1 MLAIIIPYYKFS
13 FFEETLQSLANQT
26 SKRFK
31 VYIGDDASPENP
43 GVLLEKYQGKFDFVY
58 YRFDENL
65 GGKSLPQQW
74 KRCIALS
81 ANEEWIMVLGDDDV
95 LSETVVE
102 SFYNNQAIF
111 LKKTNVIRFASKK
124 LFGKDIVDS
133 NVFVHPKWESATAAF
148 YRKFAKTTRSTLSE
162 YIFSRASYLKFG
174 FYDYP
179 LAWNSDDR
187 AWLEFSDS
195 KPIFTINESIVYF
208 RLSDLNISGRQDN
221 LLLKNKSE
229 IEFYKFIVVSKLK
242 EFNKEQQ
249 LRLLR
254 RYQAELRTTR
264 SLKISEFFFLFF
276 LYVKY
281 ANADWVSKFFK
292 KVFHTMKT
300 ILK

>member
-43 GVLLEKYQGKFDFVY
+43 SVLLEKYQGKFDFVY
-58 YRFDENL
+58 HRFDENL

-95 LSETVVE
+95 LGKTVVE
-102 SFYNNQAIF
+102 SFYNNQDAF
-111 LKKTNVIRFASKK
+111 LEKNNVIRFASKK

-148 YRKFAKTTRSTLSE
+148 YRKFDKTTRSTLSE

-187 AWLEFSDS
+187 AWLEFSDG

-276 LYVKY
+276 LYLKY
-281 ANADWVSKFFK
+281 ANTDWVRKFYK
-292 KVFHTMKT
+292 KIYNHLIK
-300 ILK
+300 

>member
-1 MLAIIIPYYKFS
+1 MLAIIIPFYKLN
-13 FFEETLQSLANQT
+13 FFEETLQSLASQT

-31 VYIGDDASPENP
+31 VYIGDDASPQNP
-43 GVLLEKYQGKFDFVY
+43 SVLLEQFQGKFDFVY
-58 YRFDENL
+58 HRFGENL
-65 GGKSLPQQW
+65 GGKSLHQQW
-74 KRCIALS
+74 ERCIALS
-81 ANEEWIMVLGDDDV
+81 KNEEWIMVLGDDDV
-95 LSETVVE
+95 LGETVVE
-102 SFYNNQAIF
+102 WFYNNQDVF
-111 LKKTNVIRFASKK
+111 LEKTNVIRFASKK

-133 NVFVHPKWESATAAF
+133 TVFVHPEWESATAAF

-174 FYDYP
+174 FHNYP

-187 AWLEFSDS
+187 AWLEFSDY

-221 LLLKNKSE
+221 FLLKNKSE
-229 IEFYKFIVVSKLK
+229 IEFYKYIVVAKLK

-264 SLKISEFFFLFF
+264 SLKVSEFFFLFF

-292 KVFHTMKT
+292 KVFHKMKS
-300 ILK
+300 IR

>member
-1 MLAIIIPYYKFS
+1 
-13 FFEETLQSLANQT
+13 LQSLANQT
-26 SKRFK
+26 SKCFK

-43 GVLLEKYQGKFDFVY
+43 SVLLEKYQGKFDFVY
-58 YRFDENL
+58 HRFDENL

-95 LSETVVE
+95 LGETVVE
-102 SFYNNQAIF
+102 SFYNNQDVF
-111 LKKTNVIRFASKK
+111 LGKTNVIRFASKK

-133 NVFVHPKWESATAAF
+133 SVFVHPEWESATAAF

>member
-43 GVLLEKYQGKFDFVY
+43 SVLLEIYQGKFDFVY
-58 YRFDENL
+58 HRFDENL

-102 SFYNNQAIF
+102 SFYNNQDVF
-111 LKKTNVIRFASKK
+111 LGKTNLIRFASKK

-148 YRKFAKTTRSTLSE
+148 YRKFDKTTRSTLSE

-187 AWLEFSDS
+187 AWLEFSDG

-292 KVFHTMKT
+292 KVFHKMKS
-300 ILK
+300 IL

>member
-43 GVLLEKYQGKFDFVY
+43 SVLLEIYQGKFDFVY
-58 YRFDENL
+58 HRFDENL

-95 LSETVVE
+95 LGKTVVE
-102 SFYNNQAIF
+102 SFYNNQDVF
-111 LKKTNVIRFASKK
+111 LGKTNLIRFASKK

-133 NVFVHPKWESATAAF
+133 SVFVHPKWESATAAF
-148 YRKFAKTTRSTLSE
+148 YRKFDKTTRSTLSE

-187 AWLEFSDS
+187 AWLEFSDG

-276 LYVKY
+276 LYLKY
-281 ANADWVSKFFK
+281 ANTDWVRKFYK
-292 KVFHTMKT
+292 KIYNHLIK
-300 ILK
+300 

>member
-1 MLAIIIPYYKFS
+1 MLAIIIPFYKLS
-13 FFEETLQSLANQT
+13 FFEDTLQSLANQT
-26 SKRFK
+26 SKCFK

-43 GVLLEKYQGKFDFVY
+43 SVLLEEYQGKFDFVY
-58 YRFDENL
+58 HRFDENL

-102 SFYNNQAIF
+102 SFYNNQSVF
-111 LKKTNVIRFASKK
+111 TGKSNVIRFASKK

-133 NVFVHPKWESATAAF
+133 SVFLHPEWESATAAF

-187 AWLEFSDS
+187 AWLEFSDY

-221 LLLKNKSE
+221 FLLKNKSE

-242 EFNKEQQ
+242 EFNKEKQ

-264 SLKISEFFFLFF
+264 SLKISEFFFLLF
-276 LYVKY
+276 LYLKY
-281 ANADWVSKFFK
+281 ANSDWVRQFFK
-292 KVFHTMKT
+292 KVFHKMKS
-300 ILK
+300 IL

>member
-1 MLAIIIPYYKFS
+1 MLAIIIPFYKLS
-13 FFEETLQSLANQT
+13 FFEETLQSLASQT

-43 GVLLEKYQGKFDFVY
+43 SVLLEIYQGKFDFVY
-58 YRFDENL
+58 HRFDENL

-95 LSETVVE
+95 LGKTVVE
-102 SFYNNQAIF
+102 SFYNNQDAF
-111 LKKTNVIRFASKK
+111 LEKNNVIRFASKK

-148 YRKFAKTTRSTLSE
+148 YRKFDKTTRSTLSE

-187 AWLEFSDS
+187 AWLEFSDG

-276 LYVKY
+276 LYLKY
-281 ANADWVSKFFK
+281 ANTDWVRKFYK
-292 KVFHTMKT
+292 KIYNHLIK
-300 ILK
+300 